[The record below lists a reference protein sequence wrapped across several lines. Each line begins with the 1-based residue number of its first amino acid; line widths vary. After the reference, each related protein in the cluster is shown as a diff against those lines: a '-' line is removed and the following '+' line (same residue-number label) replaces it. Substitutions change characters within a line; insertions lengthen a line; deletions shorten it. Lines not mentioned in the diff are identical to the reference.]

1 MYFGNTYN
9 FESKKEKLAQF
20 ATRVWHINEGSIDEK
35 AKLAITKTEA
45 FFHSLGIHTKLS
57 EYTENYK
64 EAAPFIFKN
73 FTARGM
79 LGLGEHKNITPTDVV
94 KIVEMSY

>member
-1 MYFGNTYN
+1 
-9 FESKKEKLAQF
+9 
-20 ATRVWHINEGSIDEK
+20 
-35 AKLAITKTEA
+35 
-45 FFHSLGIHTKLS
+45 LGIHTKLS

-79 LGLGEHKNITPTDVV
+79 QGLGEHKNITPTDVV